1 MLCLQE
7 ETGMPLPGMSKN
19 EQLST
24 ELVFFPGDVGGFDG
38 KPGQLYDHY
47 GGNDMLT
54 RQEIEEKV
62 WEILDNLGVVDK
74 DGEETVI
81 HSEEIDSVQL
91 VSIIV
96 EIEENFD
103 VEISDEYMNPE
114 FLLSFDHIVD
124 VVEDLLNNSDAAPSK
139 ANTDAAIADTQGDD
153 NP

>member
-1 MLCLQE
+1 
-7 ETGMPLPGMSKN
+7 
-19 EQLST
+19 
-24 ELVFFPGDVGGFDG
+24 
-38 KPGQLYDHY
+38 
-47 GGNDMLT
+47 MLT

-62 WEILDNLGVVDK
+62 WKILDNLGVVDK